1 MVIIFTIAAFLFL
14 VAPTGNNNSNNSY
27 NNNNSYNPPTTT
39 NSEPSSSLRKPINPT
54 TQDFSAKPDQDPTET
69 TLEEDLQELLALDEE
84 SVDESEVPP
93 VMPPEPLTTGDF
105 LKEDETLEEE
115 ALFASG
121 NFFGDSQGND
131 NDDNDETSTKVLG
144 TVDVPPSQ
152 EEEEEERLEE
162 TLTKVIE
169 DIEDAEEEELIKHE
183 ATLKKALDKAEDWVK
198 FGLGRLFGTSPNVTD
213 ADMETMAETISKRLE
228 NEALEEVRTKADAL
242 SMKKVE
248 QIEQVAS
255 LDESF
260 NMTSKSVRQ
269 DVLQAETRAVHDLHE
284 EIGGAFENVEAHL
297 KDKAAQIEVEVVN
310 TVLKDKG
317 KHVSLLLGEIQ
328 EDNEA
333 NDDDNNDNNKDSPQ
347 GKVKSKIDSQPSE
360 AKKEEGID
368 NNTQKTETEST
379 STGNDDKKDESGT
392 AAEDATKSE
401 EATKS
406 DNEELPKEAR

>member
-198 FGLGRLFGTSPNVTD
+198 FGLGRLFGTSPNVTE